1 MSSMIST
8 LRNASLLGVIILFA
22 LTLLFFT
29 IFKLFNAAVVLAIS
43 FGLMGLVLVVLTL
56 RLEEPW
62 IQRVFFAITGISA
75 AAIPISVVLHNLV
88 YAIGILFFGE
98 GFWSGSDE
106 PFFFIL
112 AIIVF
117 PGLFVIGSVGSAVLL
132 VRSKLTK
139 TDKA

>member
-1 MSSMIST
+1 MSNMIST
-8 LRNASLLGVIILFA
+8 LRNAALLGVIILFA
-22 LTLLFFT
+22 LTLLFF
-29 IFKLFNAAVVLAIS
+29 ILFRLFNAAVALAII
-43 FGLMGLVLVVLTL
+43 FGLMGLVLVMLTL

-62 IQRVFFAITGISA
+62 IQRVFFAVTGISA

-88 YAIGILFFGE
+88 YALGILFFGE

-117 PGLFVIGSVGSAVLL
+117 PALFVIGAVGSAVLL
-132 VRSKLTK
+132 VWSKLTK
-139 TDKA
+139 TDKD